1 MNFNKH
7 LNLEGKHAFLSASKY
22 HWINYTKEKLID
34 SYNKYYAT
42 LRGTELHDLACHCIK
57 LGVRLPK
64 SKATLNMYVND
75 AINYRMTPEQPLYY
89 SQNCFGTADTISFR
103 KNYLR
108 IHDLKTGTNAASIN
122 QLMIYAALF
131 CLEYE
136 QDPYKIGMEL
146 RIYQN
151 DDVLICEPNPNDI
164 NTIMERIVEFDKIIE
179 SLRKENEI

>member
-1 MNFNKH
+1 
-7 LNLEGKHAFLSASKY
+7 
-22 HWINYTKEKLID
+22 
-34 SYNKYYAT
+34 
-42 LRGTELHDLACHCIK
+42 
-57 LGVRLPK
+57 
-64 SKATLNMYVND
+64 
-75 AINYRMTPEQPLYY
+75 
-89 SQNCFGTADTISFR
+89 
-103 KNYLR
+103 
-108 IHDLKTGTNAASIN
+108 
-122 QLMIYAALF
+122 MIYAALF